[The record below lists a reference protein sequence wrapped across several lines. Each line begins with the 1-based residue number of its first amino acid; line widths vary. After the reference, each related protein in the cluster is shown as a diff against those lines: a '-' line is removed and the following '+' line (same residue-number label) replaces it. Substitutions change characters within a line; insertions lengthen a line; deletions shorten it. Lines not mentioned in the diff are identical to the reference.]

1 MHPRAQNWN
10 LETPQDYALAEKVF
24 KLAEQRKISV
34 VIHTGQDDAIDGPE
48 KFEKLIAAHPN
59 CRVQLCHVKNAEKSL
74 YMLKKYPNVVVDSA
88 FSSEDEIKK
97 ISKTDD
103 FKNRILW
110 GTDFPVTYW
119 YENRDFLTTDPEEN
133 ELSLFYKNQI
143 KRGKKCLPKF

>member
-1 MHPRAQNWN
+1 
-10 LETPQDYALAEKVF
+10 
-24 KLAEQRKISV
+24 
-34 VIHTGQDDAIDGPE
+34 
-48 KFEKLIAAHPN
+48 
-59 CRVQLCHVKNAEKSL
+59 
-74 YMLKKYPNVVVDSA
+74 MLKKYPNVVVDSA